1 MKKANFC
8 YAVLTASA
16 VLTLGTVFSA
26 SAAQWQA
33 LGDEWVYVQNDG
45 EYFKDGWKQ
54 DGNLY
59 YYLGSD
65 GIMLRRTLIEDDD
78 NYYYLGSSGAMAT
91 NVWKFIQNPEWQSD
105 ELVGEGSWYYFGSN
119 GKAIKSD
126 GSKAKVYEVGD
137 KKYVFDH
144 YGRMMSGW
152 VTESG
157 EYVESEDDWANGL
170 YYADGEGDG
179 SVVTNAWVYTTVPD
193 DTNEDET
200 EPTYHFYFGSNGK
213 KTVST
218 KKSIGGKEYFFDERG
233 VAQYGWRQDDN
244 SEWMYYGDSEEPY
257 LRTGWFQ
264 AVPAEAMNSSGHED
278 GSVYWYY
285 ATSAGKIA
293 SSEFRTIDGKT
304 YAFNGNGE
312 LVTGLKRMTV
322 DPADKKKITAI
333 ASVDYI
339 SDIEGNLESQDTY
352 VCYFGG
358 DGAAKTGTQTLT
370 IDGSSYTFDFKSSGS
385 PKGAGTNGIND
396 NYLYVNGRRLAAED
410 GSKYQTVDFT
420 DPKGEKSGEYLV
432 NESGAVQKNKRN
444 VKDADGYY
452 YCTDSKGHLLHDPL
466 DDKCTEK
473 HQK

>member
-91 NVWKFIQNPEWQSD
+91 NVWKFIQNPEWQGD

-179 SVVTNAWVYTTVPD
+179 SVVTNAWVYTTVPSNPSAAWSTSLMREVWRSMD
-193 DTNEDET
+193 GTRATTAIGIGPTT
-200 EPTYHFYFGSNGK
+200 EILKSLICVPDGSRRFLTLRCTPVPTTTAAYTGI
-213 KTVST
+213 TPPAQ
-218 KKSIGGKEYFFDERG
+218 ERP
-233 VAQYGWRQDDN
+233 Q
-244 SEWMYYGDSEEPY
+244 S
-257 LRTGWFQ
+257 L
-264 AVPAEAMNSSGHED
+264 SSG
-278 GSVYWYY
+278 
-285 ATSAGKIA
+285 
-293 SSEFRTIDGKT
+293 
-304 YAFNGNGE
+304 
-312 LVTGLKRMTV
+312 
-322 DPADKKKITAI
+322 
-333 ASVDYI
+333 
-339 SDIEGNLESQDTY
+339 
-352 VCYFGG
+352 
-358 DGAAKTGTQTLT
+358 
-370 IDGSSYTFDFKSSGS
+370 
-385 PKGAGTNGIND
+385 
-396 NYLYVNGRRLAAED
+396 
-410 GSKYQTVDFT
+410 
-420 DPKGEKSGEYLV
+420 
-432 NESGAVQKNKRN
+432 
-444 VKDADGYY
+444 
-452 YCTDSKGHLLHDPL
+452 PL
-466 DDKCTEK
+466 MEK
-473 HQK
+473 HTRLMNMAS